1 MFAAVTSL
9 LALLKAHRKA
19 TTLVLCL
26 VVAAAFYVQWQS
38 AELAKARAET
48 NAGDLTARASNI
60 CEAVGVA
67 FAPDKVKRGDWGVAC
82 LAEARRLGRI
92 EGDLSQGSLDVA
104 LEAMERQAG
113 KNQTDAALAAALS
126 KRAALAAERMEAEN
140 AAVENDRVGAGFA
153 CALNDLAGVRG
164 PGC

>member
-1 MFAAVTSL
+1 MLGLVTS
-9 LALLKAHRKA
+9 ALDALKVHRKVA
-19 TTLVLCL
+19 TVVVCAG
-26 VVAAAFYVQWQS
+26 VAAAFYVQWQS

-48 NAGDLTARASNI
+48 NARDLTARASNI

-67 FAPDKVKRGDWGVAC
+67 FEPDKVKRADWGVAC

-153 CALNDLAGVRG
+153 CALNDLAGVPG